1 MNELAISLEKKRG
14 CPMYGQI
21 YEYIRDEIQ
30 KGKILAGERL
40 PSSRA
45 LAAHLGVSRSTV
57 DLAYDQLL
65 AEGYVISQP
74 CRGYFVCEVDQLYQ
88 IPISGNQREEKK
100 EPEQKQYL
108 YDFAIS
114 GIDRE
119 GFPYQTWKKISK
131 SVLAEDDGTLFQ
143 MGNSQG
149 QEGLRREIVSYLHH
163 ARGVN
168 CKAEQIIVGAGNDY
182 LLLLLHIILGMDW
195 KIAMDNPTYLSAYLD
210 FEKMG
215 YSVVTLEPDGMGM
228 CPDQLEESKATLAY
242 VMPSHHFPLGT
253 VMPIK
258 RRQELLA
265 WAAAKENRF
274 LIEDDYD
281 SEFRYKGKPI
291 PALQG
296 YDIHERVIYLGTF
309 SRSIAPALRMSY
321 MVLPESLLCVY
332 EREYRFINST
342 VSKIDQKIVERFLAE
357 GYYERH
363 LNRMRALYKS
373 RHDTLLNALK
383 PLLSIGSVS
392 GEYAGVHLLF
402 TFHDGR
408 SEEDAVK
415 KAKQGG
421 IRIYG
426 LSTFETQKMQRSC
439 TILLGFANLPEEE
452 IRAGAALLAEKLLE

>member
-149 QEGLRREIVSYLHH
+149 QEGLRREIVSYP
-163 ARGVN
+163 ASCQRG
-168 CKAEQIIVGAGNDY
+168 K
-182 LLLLLHIILGMDW
+182 
-195 KIAMDNPTYLSAYLD
+195 
-210 FEKMG
+210 
-215 YSVVTLEPDGMGM
+215 
-228 CPDQLEESKATLAY
+228 
-242 VMPSHHFPLGT
+242 
-253 VMPIK
+253 
-258 RRQELLA
+258 
-265 WAAAKENRF
+265 
-274 LIEDDYD
+274 
-281 SEFRYKGKPI
+281 
-291 PALQG
+291 LQ
-296 YDIHERVIYLGTF
+296 
-309 SRSIAPALRMSY
+309 SRTDHS
-321 MVLPESLLCVY
+321 
-332 EREYRFINST
+332 
-342 VSKIDQKIVERFLAE
+342 
-357 GYYERH
+357 G
-363 LNRMRALYKS
+363 
-373 RHDTLLNALK
+373 
-383 PLLSIGSVS
+383 S
-392 GEYAGVHLLF
+392 GE
-402 TFHDGR
+402 
-408 SEEDAVK
+408 
-415 KAKQGG
+415 
-421 IRIYG
+421 
-426 LSTFETQKMQRSC
+426 
-439 TILLGFANLPEEE
+439 
-452 IRAGAALLAEKLLE
+452 